1 MRVAVLFGGTNSER
15 DVSIATAGQVFRALR
30 ERGHD
35 VKAYDTTAGELKPSD
50 EDRLMESKVPV
61 EPPDLDAIPREDLTM
76 QLLGESGGLRSADIV
91 FLALHG
97 GTGENGTIQGL
108 LDLAGV
114 PYTGSGVLA
123 SAVAM
128 DKDIAKRLFRL
139 ADVATPDWYMADQ
152 SGEFD
157 DRLGCPV
164 VVKPNK
170 QGSTVGLTV
179 VKDPADFATAV
190 KNARVHDDEVMVEKF
205 VPGREFVIGVLGD
218 EALAVGEIIPQGS
231 EIFDYRNKYQIDGAV
246 EVFPAKIP
254 QAQSEEMRRLAVRAH
269 QALKLGTYSRVD
281 FRMDSD
287 GRMWCLE
294 ANTLP
299 GMTATSLLPQS
310 AAVVGIGFAELCEK
324 ICEQALS
331 NRS

>member
-30 ERGHD
+30 DRGHD
-35 VKAYDTTAGELKPSD
+35 VSAFDTTAGKLKPSD
-50 EDRLMESKVPV
+50 EDRLMEATVPV
-61 EPPDLDAIPREDLTM
+61 EPPDLSIIPGADVTM
-76 QLLGESGGLRSADIV
+76 QLLSEPGGLRSVDVV

-128 DKDIAKRLFRL
+128 DKDVSKRLFRL
-139 ADVATPDWYMADQ
+139 AGVPTPDWYMVGPEA
-152 SGEFD
+152 EFD
-157 DRLGCPV
+157 DQLGCPV

-179 VKDPADFATAV
+179 VKDPALFADAV
-190 KNARVHDDEVMVEKF
+190 RVARLHDEEVMVEKF
-205 VPGREFVIGVLGD
+205 VPGREFVIGVLGG

-231 EIFDYRNKYQIDGAV
+231 EIFDYRNKYQVDGAV
-246 EVFPAKIP
+246 EIFPAQISDA
-254 QAQSEEMRRLAVRAH
+254 QADEMRSLAVQAH
-269 QALKLGTYSRVD
+269 NALKLGNYSRVD
-281 FRMDSD
+281 FRVDSE

-324 ICEQALS
+324 ICENALTK
-331 NRS
+331 R